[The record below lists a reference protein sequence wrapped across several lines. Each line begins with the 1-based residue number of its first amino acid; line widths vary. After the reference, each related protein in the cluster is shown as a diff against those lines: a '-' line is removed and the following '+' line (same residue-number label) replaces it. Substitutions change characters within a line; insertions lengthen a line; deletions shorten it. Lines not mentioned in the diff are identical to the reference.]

1 MSTANQNNVTLR
13 SVISRPLLYE
23 ELDTNFQEL
32 IYTIVDTNDH
42 IASSTA
48 HDAESITFD
57 NTDTPYSGN
66 NVGDVLRELGVKNNP
81 SATTDP
87 TVNDDET
94 QDYKPFS
101 RWVNTSTGEI
111 WICLDATTGAA
122 VWQKASL
129 TIDELGS
136 AALVNMGTGPN
147 QIRTNSENE
156 ALFTDVQE
164 TTNIA
169 EDNSIVFAIALG

>member
-1 MSTANQNNVTLR
+1 MAANQNNVTLR
-13 SVISRPLLYE
+13 SVVSRPLLYE
-23 ELDTNFQEL
+23 ELDANFQEL

-87 TVNDDET
+87 TSTDDS
-94 QDYKPFS
+94 DSGYRAFS
-101 RWVNTSTGEI
+101 RWVNTTTDEI
-111 WICLDATTGAA
+111 WICLDATTSAA
-122 VWQKASL
+122 VWVKASL

-136 AALVNMGTGPN
+136 AALVNMGNGPD

-156 ALFTDVQE
+156 TLFTDVQE
-164 TTNIA
+164 TTSIA
-169 EDNSIVFAIALG
+169 EDNAIVFSIALG